1 MLSKFY
7 FHGPEERGPKGNIIC
22 RRKNTMETEKKKKQ
36 VSRYLKRRK
45 WVPACRSALAEHRKM
60 PGVSELKIHIKIF

>member
-22 RRKNTMETEKKKKQ
+22 RRKNTMEIGKKKSKTTTSIRILEKKEMGPSMQ
-36 VSRYLKRRK
+36 IS
-45 WVPACRSALAEHRKM
+45 S
-60 PGVSELKIHIKIF
+60 G